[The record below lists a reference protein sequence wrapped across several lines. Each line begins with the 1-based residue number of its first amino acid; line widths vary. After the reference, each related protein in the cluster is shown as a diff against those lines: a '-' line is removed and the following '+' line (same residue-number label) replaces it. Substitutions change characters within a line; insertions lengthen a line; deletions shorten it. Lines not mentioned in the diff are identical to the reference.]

1 VSPRFKKK
9 TIKKRCI
16 KNDEL
21 PLLNALLVIGT
32 ISPCKEAMA
41 KCSFSPIFDGKN
53 IMRRTSI
60 MTLGLVLI
68 FIGIQLNLVDTYVLT
83 PRFSNLLADHAT
95 VEREVAVTTE
105 PVAVRSGSYY
115 PASYANNNRANEKPP
130 KSRLGVQKTI
140 STPTWLCWPIL
151 FLGTVVFLNG
161 FSIRRE

>member
-1 VSPRFKKK
+1 MGPRFKKK

-16 KNDEL
+16 KNDKL
-21 PLLNALLVIGT
+21 PSLNVLLVIGT
-32 ISPCKEAMA
+32 MFPCREAMA
-41 KCSFSPIFDGKN
+41 KCSFFPIFDGKN

-95 VEREVAVTTE
+95 VEREVTRE
-105 PVAVRSGSYY
+105 PVAVRSGGYY
-115 PASYANNNRANEKPP
+115 PASYASNSRANTKPP

>member
-1 VSPRFKKK
+1 MHYSLLGRFLPV
-9 TIKKRCI
+9 KRQWRS
-16 KNDEL
+16 
-21 PLLNALLVIGT
+21 AV
-32 ISPCKEAMA
+32 
-41 KCSFSPIFDGKN
+41 FFPIFDGKN

-95 VEREVAVTTE
+95 VEREVTRE
-105 PVAVRSGSYY
+105 PVAVRSGGYY
-115 PASYANNNRANEKPP
+115 PASYASNSRANTKPP

>member
-1 VSPRFKKK
+1 MGHRHSRIAILF
-9 TIKKRCI
+9 
-16 KNDEL
+16 
-21 PLLNALLVIGT
+21 
-32 ISPCKEAMA
+32 
-41 KCSFSPIFDGKN
+41 PILDGK

-95 VEREVAVTTE
+95 VEREVATLGT
-105 PVAVRSGSYY
+105 PVETRSSPYY
-115 PASYANNNRANEKPP
+115 RASYSNNNRAESKLG
-130 KSRLGVQKTI
+130 KSGLGVQKKIT
-140 STPTWLCWPIL
+140 TPTWLCWPIL